1 MNIRTLDT
9 RSRTLTARAVLIVAA
24 LAVLNYA
31 FLVDVSAQK
40 SVTRKYPAQKNV
52 RLEVKNISG
61 TITVETWEKNEISVT
76 AKLFSPTAQFTP
88 EQTAN
93 CFGIDVVRDNRG
105 KMVGD
110 INFIV
115 KVPVNS
121 TVDIET
127 RRGNISINNV
137 RGGMVRAR
145 VSTNGDIDLTGIRA
159 SEVIAENGVG
169 HLLFDGE
176 LLSGGT
182 YTFKSLSGDININIP
197 KDSSFSLVASGQA
210 KSINLNSFAS
220 PTLSFVADGRKV
232 YGDVGP
238 SGVGR
243 LPTLTVFN
251 QRGKISFIAR

>member
-1 MNIRTLDT
+1 MNIRMLDT

-24 LAVLNYA
+24 LAVLAYA
-31 FLVDVSAQK
+31 FSVDASAQK

-76 AKLFSPTAQFTP
+76 AKLFSPAAQFTP
-88 EQTAN
+88 EQTEN

-105 KMVGD
+105 RMVGD

-127 RRGNISINNV
+127 KRGNISINNV

-169 HLLFDGE
+169 HMLFDGE
-176 LLSGGT
+176 LLTGGT

-197 KDSSFSLVASGQA
+197 RSSSFSLVASAQPN
-210 KSINLNSFAS
+210 SINLNSFAS

-238 SGVGR
+238 GGAGR
-243 LPTLTVFN
+243 LPMLTVFN